1 MPLLWSLAVF
11 LGRSRAII
19 MALPMNLWMYTLI
32 TNDLRIPGSLAQ
44 VADIRALSAHL
55 TELWDR
61 SGKWPGRPLRRTSID
76 GMATCGSDTQRREE
90 AQNQSSGRSP
100 DGAILTSLGSN
111 WPMVFTRS
119 CWAAMT
125 SRMFL

>member
-19 MALPMNLWMYTLI
+19 MALPMNLWTYTLI
-32 TNDLRIPGSLAQ
+32 TNDLRIPGTLAQ
-44 VADIRALSAHL
+44 VADIRACSALL

-76 GMATCGSDTQRREE
+76 GMATCGSGTQRRAA
-90 AQNQSSGRSP
+90 AQNQSSGRLP
-100 DGAILTSLGSN
+100 AGAILPSVGTNCTLA
-111 WPMVFTRS
+111 VT
-119 CWAAMT
+119 T
-125 SRMFL
+125 